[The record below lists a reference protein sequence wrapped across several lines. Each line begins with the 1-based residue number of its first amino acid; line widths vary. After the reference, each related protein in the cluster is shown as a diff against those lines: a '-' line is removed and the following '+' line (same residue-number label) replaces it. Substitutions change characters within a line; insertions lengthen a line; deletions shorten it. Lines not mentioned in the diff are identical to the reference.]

1 MCLRPRRSSAV
12 VAQQQCST
20 QEVLSKYERKMLER
34 NPSVFFYLL
43 INLLFDLPIER
54 FRLVINRKYIFLKKK
69 KKIDRVFYITKKL
82 LALNQIDVKDKRGGF
97 SEGALCYVYA
107 KPKRLESF
115 APVPPLTSAS
125 IAVPSENSGTNI
137 IRHEFHKLDRKQ
149 SSLLCGSMVRS
160 DCIYK
165 RDALSIKPT
174 VSVKEEQNIT
184 HCSTIPYTL
193 TNNEKT
199 LFANRS
205 AHWECF
211 NFEKKKSSSCSS
223 SSCCSVYS
231 SSTSST
237 NYLNA
242 PGYAGGRKKGE
253 VVGEVVGK
261 TLSGA
266 VSGAEGGIDV
276 ETQSKWERVP
286 SFTSFHLKGGKNGIS
301 KFKLKK
307 KHEGWF
313 ANVRTYCGGSTSE
326 LVKMETKYKHDWDR
340 IYNCSCYKRESQS
353 TNKKEKKPKIN
364 ILDEFLDIH
373 LLFRLRGGKGG
384 FGANLRNKKR
394 KKKKKKQND
403 HLYDASRNL
412 KGNRIMLDNIIQTTE
427 KLVEKKKREQY
438 IIDKF
443 NSATTLLGN
452 NHNSYDNSDEMLLK
466 YVPTGETKNER
477 KSERTGEHLLVETQ
491 KENLHQLI
499 ATGITHEKRTN
510 NIKLKKSIGKL
521 EKNKNLQERRE
532 SPAHREAVFI
542 EKNDVF
548 PFRQLGDTSL
558 MWKDMPLEC
567 TLLKRK
573 EFVPS
578 GSILFRY
585 GGYNPPTVL
594 SQGVTFFTEFLPHL
608 RKTSLFI
615 FFFFTFP
622 YWR

>member
-1 MCLRPRRSSAV
+1 MTSNYIIRIGNRV
-12 VAQQQCST
+12 VNKRIKIK
-20 QEVLSKYERKMLER
+20 EVLSKYERKMLER

-69 KKIDRVFYITKKL
+69 KKIDRVFHITKKL

-97 SEGALCYVYA
+97 SESALCYVYT

-115 APVPPLTSAS
+115 APIPPITAAS
-125 IAVPSENSGTNI
+125 IDVTSENSGTNI
-137 IRHEFHKLDRKQ
+137 LRHEFHKLDKKQ

-160 DCIYK
+160 DYIYK
-165 RDALSIKPT
+165 RDVLSIKPT

-205 AHWECF
+205 VHWECF
-211 NFEKKKSSSCSS
+211 NFEKKKSSSSS
-223 SSCCSVYS
+223 SSFFSVYS

-237 NYLNA
+237 NYLSA
-242 PGYAGGRKKGE
+242 SGHTGGSKKGEKTKGE
-253 VVGEVVGK
+253 VVGEE
-261 TLSGA
+261 
-266 VSGAEGGIDV
+266 VSGAEEGTDV
-276 ETQSKWERVP
+276 ETQSKWKRF
-286 SFTSFHLKGGKNGIS
+286 SGFTSFHLKEGKNGIS
-301 KFKLKK
+301 KFMLKK
-307 KHEGWF
+307 THEGWF
-313 ANVRTYCGGSTSE
+313 ANVRTYCGDSTSE
-326 LVKMETKYKHDWDR
+326 LVKMETKYKYDWDC
-340 IYNCSCYKRESQS
+340 IYNCNYDKCESYS

-403 HLYDASRNL
+403 HLNDASRNL

-427 KLVEKKKREQY
+427 KLVEKKKKEQY

-477 KSERTGEHLLVETQ
+477 KSEHTTREHHLVETQ
-491 KENLHQLI
+491 KENLHQLV
-499 ATGITHEKRTN
+499 ATGITHEKRPKN
-510 NIKLKKSIGKL
+510 NIKMKKSIGKL
-521 EKNKNLQERRE
+521 KKNKNLQEGFLLR
-532 SPAHREAVFI
+532 
-542 EKNDVF
+542 NDVF
-548 PFRQLGDTSL
+548 PFRQLGSTTSPHV
-558 MWKDMPLEC
+558 WKDLPLEWQLFLSYVHAG
-567 TLLKRK
+567 TLKSNKFTR
-573 EFVPS
+573 
-578 GSILFRY
+578 GSKNVASSPIPGAQENVIQLGSF
-585 GGYNPPTVL
+585 
-594 SQGVTFFTEFLPHL
+594 QFE
-608 RKTSLFI
+608 I
-615 FFFFTFP
+615 
-622 YWR
+622 